1 MTVASTPGSNLWLSV
16 WKLLRLRVVIFTSGF
31 RRARL
36 RNKIG
41 MLVVGVV
48 LLAVL
53 VAAFV
58 FSLLILNAL
67 RSPQFTQIVSD
78 PDSLLDSIPVL
89 VVTIAFIVILITSFG
104 LLLQALYLAG
114 DMDFLLSSPL
124 SMRAVFLSKQMQAI
138 LPNYALVMLVGLPV
152 LFGLG
157 ISQGYNFL
165 YYPLVVLLLTLMAVS
180 YTHLTLPTILLV

>member
-1 MTVASTPGSNLWLSV
+1 VTAASTPGSNFWLSV

-41 MLVVGVV
+41 MLVVAVV

-67 RSPQFTQIVSD
+67 RSPQLTQ
-78 PDSLLDSIPVL
+78 
-89 VVTIAFIVILITSFG
+89 
-104 LLLQALYLAG
+104 
-114 DMDFLLSSPL
+114 
-124 SMRAVFLSKQMQAI
+124 
-138 LPNYALVMLVGLPV
+138 
-152 LFGLG
+152 
-157 ISQGYNFL
+157 
-165 YYPLVVLLLTLMAVS
+165 
-180 YTHLTLPTILLV
+180 